1 MGFPLKAGIHSK
13 YTERIRSFKYRQ
25 GNRRTGEHPRDR
37 LSIQI
42 LAVEANAEFYENG
55 RICTKQDS
63 NAQTKSDLYSFF
75 NVF

>member
-13 YTERIRSFKYRQ
+13 YTERIRRFKYRQ

-42 LAVEANAEFYENG
+42 LSVEANAEFYENA
-55 RICTKQDS
+55 RIYAKQDP
-63 NAQTKSDLYSFF
+63 NAQTKSDLYRFF